1 MAFDA
6 ARPEAIDFDVLIVGA
21 GLSGVDA
28 AYRLQTECPDK
39 TYTIVEARDAIGGT
53 WDLFRYPGIRSDS
66 DMSTLGFPFEPW
78 DSDVS
83 IADGDTIRQ
92 YIQDTAAKYG
102 IDRQIRF
109 GHRVTGADWNS
120 ELARWL
126 VSCQTAG
133 GEQRFSCRFLHVC
146 SGYYDYASGY
156 TPAFANREAFDGTI
170 VHPQHWPEDLD
181 VAGKR
186 IVVIGSGA
194 TAITLIPSLVKNGA
208 QVTML
213 QRSPTYVVNL
223 PRRDAIAGK
232 LRQLLP
238 QRMAGSLT
246 RWKNILLSMYFY
258 QYARRKPD
266 STREKILHFARQQL
280 GDAVDADLHFNP
292 SYKPWDQRLC
302 IAPNGDLFRAL
313 RKGNANIVTDHI
325 ERFEAEGVRTRGG
338 ELLEADIIVTATGL
352 NIQLFG
358 GATLSLD
365 GQPVET
371 GERLIYKGMML
382 DGVPNMAFA
391 FGYTNASWTLKCDL
405 TAQYVCRLLQRMD
418 KRGEVVC
425 IPERREGV
433 VADDMVD
440 LESGYIQRAKDFL
453 PQQGTRA
460 PWRVHQN
467 YVMDLAVTRFTKLD
481 DGTMRF
487 LAQPSR
493 TESPAKAATQAA

>member
-6 ARPEAIDFDVLIVGA
+6 ARPETIDIDVLIVGA

-66 DMSTLGFPFEPW
+66 DMSTMGFPFEPW

-120 ELARWL
+120 EQARWL
-126 VSCQTAG
+126 VTCQTAG

-156 TPAFANREAFDGTI
+156 TPAFANRDAFDGTI

-238 QRMAGSLT
+238 QRV
-246 RWKNILLSMYFY
+246 
-258 QYARRKPD
+258 
-266 STREKILHFARQQL
+266 H
-280 GDAVDADLHFNP
+280 
-292 SYKPWDQRLC
+292 
-302 IAPNGDLFRAL
+302 DLF
-313 RKGNANIVTDHI
+313 
-325 ERFEAEGVRTRGG
+325 GV
-338 ELLEADIIVTATGL
+338 
-352 NIQLFG
+352 FG
-358 GATLSLD
+358 FQAFVVMPL
-365 GQPVET
+365 VV
-371 GERLIYKGMML
+371 
-382 DGVPNMAFA
+382 VPTV
-391 FGYTNASWTLKCDL
+391 G
-405 TAQYVCRLLQRMD
+405 
-418 KRGEVVC
+418 
-425 IPERREGV
+425 
-433 VADDMVD
+433 
-440 LESGYIQRAKDFL
+440 
-453 PQQGTRA
+453 
-460 PWRVHQN
+460 
-467 YVMDLAVTRFTKLD
+467 
-481 DGTMRF
+481 
-487 LAQPSR
+487 
-493 TESPAKAATQAA
+493 